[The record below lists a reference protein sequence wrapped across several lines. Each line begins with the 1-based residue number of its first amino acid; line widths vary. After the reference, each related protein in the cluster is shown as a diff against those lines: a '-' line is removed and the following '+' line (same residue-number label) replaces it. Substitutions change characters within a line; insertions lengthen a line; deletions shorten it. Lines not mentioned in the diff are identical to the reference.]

1 MVLALTICEI
11 CPPSEVEIMI
21 SVLLNVFDT
30 RASLLNL
37 IKLMIEREVSH
48 TGITIATIVLSCM
61 TLIIS
66 QMWRPTFSGAILP
79 VHGFYR
85 LLQRSTVTTICE
97 I

>member
-48 TGITIATIVLSCM
+48 TGIIVTVIVLSCM
-61 TLIIS
+61 KLIVS
-66 QMWRPTFSGAILP
+66 QMWRPTCSGAIQP
-79 VHGFYR
+79 VHGFYP
-85 LLQRSTVTTICE
+85 LLQRSMVTTICE